1 MKTQEHTESVHE
13 IERKFL
19 LADKPELLDDGAPVC
34 IRQGYL
40 DLKEEGAEVRVRQE
54 GKQFFLTIKGSSQ
67 DKQEV
72 KIGRRA
78 FRALWPLTKGRRVRI
93 QRFRIPQGDWTVA
106 IDVYRRKLKGLI
118 TAEVEFP
125 DKKSAKGFSPPDW
138 LGREVTGVEGYRNHL
153 LAQNGLPEETAP
165 AQERATASNGKHTH

>member
-1 MKTQEHTESVHE
+1 MKTQEHTEGGQE

-19 LADKPELLDDGAPVC
+19 LADKPEVIDDGAPVG

-40 DLKEEGAEVRVRQE
+40 TLKEEGGQVRVRQE
-54 GKQFFLTIKGSSQ
+54 GKQFFLTIRGSTDS
-67 DKQEV
+67 EV
-72 KIGRRA
+72 KIDRKA

-93 QRFRIPQGDWTVA
+93 QRFRIVQGEWTVA
-106 IDVYRRKLKGLI
+106 IDVYKRKLKGLI

-138 LGREVTGVEGYRNHL
+138 LGREVTGDDCYRNHV
-153 LAQNGLPEETAP
+153 LALNGVPEETAP
-165 AQERATASNGKHTH
+165 AKERETASNGKHTS